1 MLLQGLFCVHFF
13 PGWEAQSDAHPSSV
27 SRFYSCA
34 AGAIQISAGCKMI
47 LIQGRVCFAYS
58 IQKS

>member
-1 MLLQGLFCVHFF
+1 MRTHLQFHV
-13 PGWEAQSDAHPSSV
+13 
-27 SRFYSCA
+27 FYSCA